1 MTVHAIM
8 PSPDQQS
15 MQHSAT
21 LSLTQPISGE
31 PISPEYIHTIQ
42 HLIEKCLLF
51 NMDREECAA
60 ALEQHAKVK
69 AAVTRTVWN
78 ELEKVNAEFFKAY
91 NLQKRLRTKARYNGP
106 FEEAFEDVAS
116 SSSSCTSSSII
127 TDNEYRTYDR

>member
-1 MTVHAIM
+1 MRVHGVMRLADRQARQQLANLSFQLLCERAISRR
-8 PSPDQQS
+8 P
-15 MQHSAT
+15 
-21 LSLTQPISGE
+21 
-31 PISPEYIHTIQ
+31 YICTIQ